1 MYYIVYAI
9 CTALNVMFIGM
20 VIHMSFLGKQW
31 HLLNKLIL
39 TDATTTEEGYVSN
52 VNRMELLGRIGQTLT
67 PLRPAGT
74 MLLDG
79 ERLDVVSEGNY
90 INADQT
96 VEIIKIE
103 GSRIV
108 VREQRIK
115 EEV

>member
-1 MYYIVYAI
+1 MK
-9 CTALNVMFIGM
+9 
-20 VIHMSFLGKQW
+20 FLGKQL
-31 HLLNKLIL
+31 HLLDKLIL

-52 VNRMELLGRIGQTLT
+52 VNRTELLGRIGKTLT

-74 MLLDG
+74 LLLDD

-90 INADQT
+90 IATNKD

-108 VREQRIK
+108 VREQFTK
-115 EEV
+115 EK

>member
-1 MYYIVYAI
+1 MK
-9 CTALNVMFIGM
+9 
-20 VIHMSFLGKQW
+20 FLGKQL
-31 HLLNKLIL
+31 HLLDKLIL

-52 VNRMELLGRIGQTLT
+52 VNRKELIGRIGKTLT

-74 MLLDG
+74 LLLDD

-90 INADQT
+90 IATNKD

-108 VREQRIK
+108 VRESLSK
-115 EEV
+115 EE